1 MSNANERFLYE
12 IRPIKPIK
20 DLIPGKGIKAPCS
33 MQLTKEEALHCMKY
47 GSVYRNF
54 SDSGMNPIRVTGST
68 IDRLHNAKF
77 ISEDEWMKKIGKEIV
92 SEQQEEESTI
102 EETPVEEP
110 VEEVPVTEEVVEENT
125 IVEETPVVEEVVA
138 EEETTEDVQDFLP
151 TEEEESTVTS
161 SEEEKKPQDNPA
173 VNHSG
178 NKLAYSKNN
187 KNYNKNHKR

>member
-68 IDRLHNAKF
+68 IDRLHNVKF
-77 ISEDEWMKKIGKEIV
+77 ISEDEWMKKIGKKIV

-102 EETPVEEP
+102 EETPVEEI
-110 VEEVPVTEEVVEENT
+110 PVTIEENT
-125 IVEETPVVEEVVA
+125 IVEETPVVVEEVVA
-138 EEETTEDVQDFLP
+138 EETTEDAQDFLP
-151 TEEEESTVTS
+151 IEEEESTVTS
-161 SEEEKKPQDNPA
+161 SEEEQKSQDNPA

>member
-92 SEQQEEESTI
+92 SEQQEETTTV
-102 EETPVEEP
+102 EETPVEE
-110 VEEVPVTEEVVEENT
+110 VPVATEEVVEE
-125 IVEETPVVEEVVA
+125 VA
-138 EEETTEDVQDFLP
+138 EEETTETEDAQDFLP

-161 SEEEKKPQDNPA
+161 SEEEKKSQDNSA

>member
-92 SEQQEEESTI
+92 SEQQEEQSTV
-102 EETPVEEP
+102 EETP

-125 IVEETPVVEEVVA
+125 IKEETPVVEEVVA
-138 EEETTEDVQDFLP
+138 KEETTETEDAQDFLP

-161 SEEEKKPQDNPA
+161 SEEEQKSQDNTT

>member
-92 SEQQEEESTI
+92 SEQQEEESTV
-102 EETPVEEP
+102 EETP
-110 VEEVPVTEEVVEENT
+110 VEEVPVT
-125 IVEETPVVEEVVA
+125 
-138 EEETTEDVQDFLP
+138 TEPLY
-151 TEEEESTVTS
+151 
-161 SEEEKKPQDNPA
+161 A
-173 VNHSG
+173 ARSG
-178 NKLAYSKNN
+178 NATIHHRNASGRFIKSAAVFSVA
-187 KNYNKNHKR
+187 

>member
-92 SEQQEEESTI
+92 SEQQEETTTV
-102 EETPVEEP
+102 EETPVE
-110 VEEVPVTEEVVEENT
+110 VPVITEEVVEENT
-125 IVEETPVVEEVVA
+125 VEETPAVEEEVA
-138 EEETTEDVQDFLP
+138 EEETTETEDAQDFLP

-161 SEEEKKPQDNPA
+161 SEEEKKSQDNPA
-173 VNHSG
+173 VNHSS